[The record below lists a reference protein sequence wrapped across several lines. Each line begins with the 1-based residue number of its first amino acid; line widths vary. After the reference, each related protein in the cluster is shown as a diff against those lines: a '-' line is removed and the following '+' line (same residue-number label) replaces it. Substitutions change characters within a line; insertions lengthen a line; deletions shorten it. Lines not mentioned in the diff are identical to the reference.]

1 MGNCIERIAL
11 QWVQKYIRSFG
22 GDPSKVTM
30 FVFVFL
36 SASMISNRA
45 DITIDGVNRL
55 VQSLFLYICWH
66 LVVGQMVF
74 SVLVSCNLVLPF
86 QLVIW
91 VKARCVIMILPN
103 TAPYQHPCI
112 RMNTTLWWTP
122 LDVPAPRTLLIVS
135 GRFLFLLW
143 KLPSTNR
150 QISFHMTWGYNNFFL
165 LKLTTFNSLWLLLGR
180 RGSMESSFRMIPIRW
195 LKRGRLPRSQ
205 LYAVRFFQ
213 NKKS

>member
-86 QLVIW
+86 QLVI
-91 VKARCVIMILPN
+91 
-103 TAPYQHPCI
+103 
-112 RMNTTLWWTP
+112 
-122 LDVPAPRTLLIVS
+122 
-135 GRFLFLLW
+135 
-143 KLPSTNR
+143 
-150 QISFHMTWGYNNFFL
+150 
-165 LKLTTFNSLWLLLGR
+165 
-180 RGSMESSFRMIPIRW
+180 
-195 LKRGRLPRSQ
+195 
-205 LYAVRFFQ
+205 
-213 NKKS
+213 